1 METHRYLDF
10 RDWMVALLNAVTLY
24 NSISSNKPSSTNSVC
39 IWYRFVTRNYIT
51 VTQSAHYNEF
61 NLKDI
66 LNFTA
71 VIQFRII
78 RVH

>member
-1 METHRYLDF
+1 MMETHRYLDF

-51 VTQSAHYNEF
+51 VT
-61 NLKDI
+61 
-66 LNFTA
+66 
-71 VIQFRII
+71 
-78 RVH
+78 